1 MRYLP
6 ALLCAA
12 LLFGCN
18 HLDGI
23 FGASEEAEF
32 YTDRAQYAGA
42 DAITVTL
49 SNRTK
54 EKVLS
59 YNLCSSTLEEYR
71 GGKWQ
76 ASALQEDWV
85 CTAALYLLEAE
96 KQTSFVFDFESTMPA
111 GLYRFRTAVS
121 VNNSEERME
130 LMTNEF
136 RVR

>member
-1 MRYLP
+1 MRYLL

-12 LLFGCN
+12 LLFGCDQIN
-18 HLDGI
+18 GI

-32 YTDRAQYAGA
+32 YTDRAQYAGN
-42 DAITVTL
+42 DAVTVTL
-49 SNRTK
+49 SNRTEK
-54 EKVLS
+54 KVLS

-76 ASALQEDWV
+76 ASALQEGWV
-85 CTAALYLLEAE
+85 CTAALNLLDPE

-111 GLYRFRTAVS
+111 GLYRFRTFVGVES
-121 VNNSEERME
+121 GKERME
-130 LMTNEF
+130 LVTNEF